1 MMKNKIMKSILFR
14 DKCFISFLFVLGF
27 LLLFSVSSV
36 SADEYYFNSDN
47 ITNESFQGVIDNN
60 TPDEV
65 IINLDDG
72 EYSLGQINITRNATI
87 QGKSSG
93 NVKINGSGILFNII
107 ASNVKLINLTITGY
121 TSAVIG
127 NSSDL
132 TVTGNNI
139 TTSGISINISSSG
152 DNLTN
157 ISIKDNVIFSSFSN
171 GNYGAVFVNGNGMA
185 ISFVFFINNS
195 IRCNDTNNFNGVLVN
210 SKGLRNLTFFGN
222 NITGT
227 DHGVY
232 LNASSSN
239 NTNISFTDNNITG
252 TTFGVYL
259 FAYRS
264 SINTNISFTDN
275 NITGTYYGVVLY
287 VYNSSINTNI
297 IFTDNNIT
305 GKSGVDLAAYNS
317 SINTNI
323 IFTNNN
329 ITGTSGDGVGLYA
342 DSSSINT
349 NITFTDNN
357 ITGTYS
363 VSLSATYSI
372 NTNISFIDNNITG
385 RDYGVY
391 LNVFNSNNTNISFI
405 DNNITGTS
413 DYGVILNVFR
423 SNNTNI
429 SFTNNNI
436 TSTSGDGVDLG
447 ATYSI
452 NTNISFTD
460 NNIIGNNYSV
470 VLHVDSSINTNISF
484 TDNNIIGTDYGV
496 HVRSYDGNVS
506 GVMFLNNTINATGGS
521 GFYFVNHYNV
531 PINVTDFVIR
541 GNTIFANNTGLNF
554 SGLKTGSLVNVTV
567 EYNRIIAPVGVNLNG
582 YDNGSS
588 FDFNW
593 WGVNDITGKTLSI
606 NTNNHYILRITNLTS
621 LDNLQSGDNV
631 SFAFLVLNTTLK
643 NDGVENLPYFALN
656 GTFNGNSYDTS
667 RDDSFED
674 NFTVSSGTQVVAATL
689 DNQYAILAFNTNS
702 SIIVSDVSIGD
713 KAVISGQLSNYTG
726 DGSDLLNVTV
736 DGNVY
741 SDVNIN
747 STGGWSLNY
756 TTNRTGNIT
765 VTVNYLGNDNYTS
778 FTNNTNF
785 TVYKNSTNSTIN
797 VGNVQIGT
805 NATITGQLEGYTGN
819 GSDLLNVTVDGN
831 VYSDVNINSTG
842 GWSLNY
848 TTNRTGN
855 ITVTVN
861 YLGNDNYTSFTNNT
875 NFTVSKNSTNSTIN
889 VGNVQIGTNAT
900 ITGQL
905 ANYTVISSVNVT
917 VDGKLYSNVDVDSNG
932 GNWTVNHLTNHTGTY
947 IVTVSYNESDSGN
960 YTSFTNTTTF
970 EVLKNSTNSTILVDD
985 VQVGDT
991 VVITGVL
998 ANYTVISSVNVTVDG
1013 KLYSNV
1019 DVDSNGG
1026 NWTVSHL
1033 TNHTGTYTVTV
1044 SYTESDSGNYTA
1056 FTNTTS
1062 FAVFK
1067 NSTNSTILV
1076 DPSSVHV
1083 GDTAVITGQLANYT
1097 VIGSVNVTVDG
1108 KLYSNV
1114 VVDSNGGNWTVS
1126 HLTNH
1131 TGTYTVTVSYTES
1144 DSGNYTSFTNTSS
1157 FNVLKNS
1164 TNSTILVNNVQI
1176 GTNASISGTL
1186 SDENGNL
1193 IVNVNITVTIE
1204 GETFSIATNDFGAWN
1219 LIYTP
1224 HHDGEFFVNVS
1235 WIGNDNYTGFTNTTS
1250 FNAKLASDSSINI
1263 PGTVKF
1269 NQAVSISGLLT
1280 DQNDNSIADANL
1292 ELIID
1297 GEAFNVTTD
1306 SDGVWSLNYTPKHAG
1321 VFDLSLIYLGDDL
1334 YDGFIENK
1342 TFTVNKLATN
1352 SIVNI
1357 PTNVKLGETI
1367 IISGKAYD
1375 ENGDPLANIP
1385 ITVTV
1390 NGNVYTLRTDSS
1402 GFWSLKYKPTH
1413 TGKTSVK
1420 VFFNGNSDYLGFIN
1434 SFSFNVKD
1442 NNTNHTNHTNHT
1454 NNSNI
1459 TNGTGN
1465 FGFASM
1471 KKTGIPVI
1479 SVVLVLIGIFVVSF
1493 RRKQD

>member
-1 MMKNKIMKSILFR
+1 MKNKIMKSILFR

-93 NVKINGSGILFNII
+93 NVKINGSGILFNIT

-329 ITGTSGDGVGLYA
+329 ITGTSG
-342 DSSSINT
+342 
-349 NITFTDNN
+349 
-357 ITGTYS
+357 
-363 VSLSATYSI
+363 
-372 NTNISFIDNNITG
+372 
-385 RDYGVY
+385 YGVDLLAY
-391 LNVFNSNNTNISFI
+391 SSNNTNISFTN
-405 DNNITGTS
+405 NNITGRS
-413 DYGVILNVFR
+413 GYGVYLAAYSSSI
-423 SNNTNI
+423 NTNI

-452 NTNISFTD
+452 KTNISFTD

-726 DGSDLLNVTV
+726 D
-736 DGNVY
+736 
-741 SDVNIN
+741 
-747 STGGWSLNY
+747 
-756 TTNRTGNIT
+756 
-765 VTVNYLGNDNYTS
+765 
-778 FTNNTNF
+778 
-785 TVYKNSTNSTIN
+785 
-797 VGNVQIGT
+797 
-805 NATITGQLEGYTGN
+805 